1 MEKTVVVR
9 SMEWEEYV
17 KFVDEMESKRPLTTA
32 KNKDDVEGISRD
44 KRAINAYNMKAA
56 DWTMKNIYPDIDKSQ
71 YTPSELF
78 YLYIRTM
85 ELTTRIRDDE
95 LKNLTG
101 FSTGLQTKTDANTV
115 KTAGEPKNN
124 DTKK

>member
-9 SMEWEEYV
+9 SMEWEEYG
-17 KFVDEMESKRPLTTA
+17 KSVDEMESKRPLPTA
-32 KNKDDVEGISRD
+32 RNKDDDEGISRD

-56 DWTMKNIYPDIDKSQ
+56 DWTMKNIYSDIDKSQ

-101 FSTGLQTKTDANTV
+101 FSTGLAIKTDANTV
-115 KTAGEPKNN
+115 KTVEEPKNKE
-124 DTKK
+124 TKN